1 MKIKDLRIRDCCRP
15 MTPDDVGI
23 VSSVP
28 NFKNI
33 YLNTG
38 HGSRGMSFCFGAAEI
53 MN

>member
-1 MKIKDLRIRDCCRP
+1 

-23 VSSVP
+23 VSSIP
-28 NFKNI
+28 NYTNV